1 VNVIKAKVLVVDDEL
16 GILKILGIKLKIS
29 GYDVISAMDGEQ
41 ALDLMESTKPDIM
54 LLDIIMPG
62 MDGFQ
67 VLEKMQPTDH
77 IPVIVLSARAENRS
91 KAIEMGATDFV
102 AKPFDVHNLVNKIDT
117 VLSGSRH

>member
-1 VNVIKAKVLVVDDEL
+1 VDVIKAKVLVVDDEL

-29 GYDVISAMDGEQ
+29 GYEVISAMDGEQ
-41 ALDLMESTKPDIM
+41 ALDLVESTKPDIM

-67 VLEKMQPTDH
+67 VLEKMQPADH
-77 IPVIVLSARAENRS
+77 IPVIVLSARVENRS

-102 AKPFDVHNLVNKIDT
+102 AKPFDVRNLVNKIDT
-117 VLSGSRH
+117 ALSARR